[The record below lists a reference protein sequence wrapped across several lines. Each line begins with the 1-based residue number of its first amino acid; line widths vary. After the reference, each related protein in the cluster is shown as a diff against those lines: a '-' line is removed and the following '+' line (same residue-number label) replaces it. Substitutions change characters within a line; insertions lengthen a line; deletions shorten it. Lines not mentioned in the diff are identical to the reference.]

1 MYLYLHYI
9 GIAYRTS
16 WPALGSTRIS
26 TRLSSP
32 YLSRCSNFV
41 SSTCTTQ
48 SAYFGKGAPVLILK
62 HSSSCSGCGFICK
75 EICVL
80 AADMHYQVPTP
91 ILEIHLKYQSYQFGC
106 WLQMETSKFACLIYL
121 VAGGNAVDDTFGARE
136 TGGLHC
142 IAILDGRPKWWY
154 VDRRSHIL
162 QPMSSDFVL
171 FDNT

>member
-1 MYLYLHYI
+1 MLRQRCPRIDLKTLVLLQRMWVYLQGNL
-9 GIAYRTS
+9 
-16 WPALGSTRIS
+16 
-26 TRLSSP
+26 
-32 YLSRCSNFV
+32 CV
-41 SSTCTTQ
+41 SSKY
-48 SAYFGKGAPVLILK
+48 AL
-62 HSSSCSGCGFICK
+62 SG
-75 EICVL
+75 
-80 AADMHYQVPTP
+80 PTP
-91 ILEIHLKYQSYQFGC
+91 SLEIHLKYQSYQFGC